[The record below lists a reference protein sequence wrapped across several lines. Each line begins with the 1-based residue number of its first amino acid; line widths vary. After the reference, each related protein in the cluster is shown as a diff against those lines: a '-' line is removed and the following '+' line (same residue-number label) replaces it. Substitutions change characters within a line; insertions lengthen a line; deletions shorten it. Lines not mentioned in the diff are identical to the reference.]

1 MVQLN
6 ATRFRAFGYPGY
18 KSHKIQS
25 AGFEEV
31 QRREGNASPLCP
43 SISALLLALVPRV
56 VFGMTG
62 NNCHGNRGADE
73 KLFYGYAS
81 LSIHPTCHF
90 NASFYDIS
98 VLLPHLRPK
107 NSDMIII

>member
-81 LSIHPTCHF
+81 LF
-90 NASFYDIS
+90 NTAYLSFQCI
-98 VLLPHLRPK
+98 LLRYQCSFATSP
-107 NSDMIII
+107 S